1 LDAPPF
7 AKYAKDG
14 ASKVR
19 GYSKKKQEKGVA
31 PSLYTATMSPGC
43 DLQPDASA
51 IKTAPKRGSM
61 KIDVLISRSPSFC
74 RSLALCSFG
83 SLLFLGTQAAYSQSS
98 LESDV
103 DNARIIEMTHKGL
116 GDDVIIARIKASAT
130 KFKLSDD
137 DLADLKKE
145 AVSDAVVAAMIQST
159 QLTIPKVTID
169 GNPVEVR
176 TIGEQ
181 KVGGRLGHAV
191 TFGIKSIKNKAY
203 LQGQHAS
210 LMASRKPVIDIEL
223 PANDNIDNYIVV
235 EMDDKGD
242 RREIEM
248 GSIGGT
254 VGEKVGIRADRIV
267 RTSATPVGGRRFTI
281 SPAKELKKG
290 EYILY
295 SVGSADFPHGV
306 YGQGFD
312 FTVQ

>member
-1 LDAPPF
+1 MRISSF
-7 AKYAKDG
+7 
-14 ASKVR
+14 
-19 GYSKKKQEKGVA
+19 
-31 PSLYTATMSPGC
+31 TAR
-43 DLQPDASA
+43 SA
-51 IKTAPKRGSM
+51 
-61 KIDVLISRSPSFC
+61 SFC
-74 RSLALCSFG
+74 SLMVFCAVGTL
-83 SLLFLGTQAAYSQSS
+83 LLFGTQSARSQSS

-103 DNARIIEMTHKGL
+103 DNARIIDMTHKGL
-116 GDDVIIARIKASAT
+116 GDDVIVARIKAGAT
-130 KFKLSDD
+130 KFSLSDD
-137 DLADLKKE
+137 DLAHLKKE
-145 AVSDAVVAAMIQST
+145 GVSDPVVAAMIQST
-159 QLTIPKVTID
+159 QLTSPKVTID
-169 GNPVEVR
+169 GNPLEVR

-191 TFGIKSIKNKAY
+191 TLHIKSVKNKAY

-210 LMASRKPVIDIEL
+210 LIASRKPVIDIQL

-235 EMDDKGD
+235 EMDGKGD

-267 RTSATPVGGRRFTI
+267 PTSATPVGGRRFKMA
-281 SPAKELKKG
+281 PVKELKKG

-306 YGQGFD
+306 YGQGYD

>member
-1 LDAPPF
+1 METAGYLT
-7 AKYAKDG
+7 
-14 ASKVR
+14 R
-19 GYSKKKQEKGVA
+19 GVSV
-31 PSLYTATMSPGC
+31 
-43 DLQPDASA
+43 
-51 IKTAPKRGSM
+51 
-61 KIDVLISRSPSFC
+61 C
-74 RSLALCSFG
+74 RLLALCTICALLLIG
-83 SLLFLGTQAAYSQSS
+83 ASLVYSQSS
-98 LESDV
+98 LESDM

-130 KFKLSDD
+130 KFDLSDD
-137 DLADLKKE
+137 DLANLKK
-145 AVSDAVVAAMIQST
+145 AGVSDAVVSAMIQST
-159 QLTIPKVTID
+159 QLTSPKVTID

-191 TFGIKSIKNKAY
+191 SLGIMSVKNKAY

-210 LMASRKPVIDIEL
+210 LIASRSPVVNIEL
-223 PANDNIDNYIVV
+223 PANDNIDNYIIV

-248 GSIGGT
+248 GSVGGT

-267 RTSATPVGGRRFTI
+267 RTSATPLGGRHFKI
-281 SPAKELKKG
+281 SPVKELKKG

-306 YGQGFD
+306 YGQGYD

>member
-1 LDAPPF
+1 MEVGGLMT
-7 AKYAKDG
+7 
-14 ASKVR
+14 R
-19 GYSKKKQEKGVA
+19 
-31 PSLYTATMSPGC
+31 SL
-43 DLQPDASA
+43 L
-51 IKTAPKRGSM
+51 
-61 KIDVLISRSPSFC
+61 LF
-74 RSLALCSFG
+74 RSLALCTVSCLVFFG
-83 SLLFLGTQAAYSQSS
+83 THVAYSQSS

-130 KFKLSDD
+130 KFSLSDD
-137 DLADLKKE
+137 DLATLKK
-145 AVSDAVVAAMIQST
+145 AGVSDSVVAAMIQST

-191 TFGIKSIKNKAY
+191 SFGIMSVKNKAY

-210 LMASRKPVIDIEL
+210 LIASRKPVIDIEL
-223 PANDNIDNYIVV
+223 PPNDNIDNYIIV

-267 RTSATPVGGRRFTI
+267 HTSATPAGGRRFKVT
-281 SPAKELKKG
+281 PVNDLKKG

-306 YGQGFD
+306 YGQGYD

>member
-1 LDAPPF
+1 M
-7 AKYAKDG
+7 KVDG
-14 ASKVR
+14 FLAR
-19 GYSKKKQEKGVA
+19 GA
-31 PSLYTATMSPGC
+31 
-43 DLQPDASA
+43 
-51 IKTAPKRGSM
+51 
-61 KIDVLISRSPSFC
+61 SFC
-74 RSLALCSFG
+74 RSIALCIVVLPLFFG
-83 SLLFLGTQAAYSQSS
+83 THMALSQSS

-103 DNARIIEMTHKGL
+103 DNTRIIEMTHKGL

-130 KFKLSDD
+130 KFELSDD
-137 DLADLKKE
+137 NLAALKK
-145 AVSDAVVAAMIQST
+145 AGVSDSVVAAMIQST
-159 QLTIPKVTID
+159 QLTTAKVTID

-191 TFGIKSIKNKAY
+191 SFGIMSIKNKAY

-210 LMASRKPVIDIEL
+210 LIASRMPVVDIQL
-223 PANDNIDNYIVV
+223 PPNDNIDNYIIV

-248 GSIGGT
+248 GSVGGT

-267 RTSATPVGGRRFTI
+267 RTSATPAGGRRFKV
-281 SPAKELKKG
+281 SPVKELKKG

-306 YGQGFD
+306 YGQGYD

>member
-1 LDAPPF
+1 MDLRVIES
-7 AKYAKDG
+7 G
-14 ASKVR
+14 T
-19 GYSKKKQEKGVA
+19 KGDN
-31 PSLYTATMSPGC
+31 M
-43 DLQPDASA
+43 
-51 IKTAPKRGSM
+51 KTGW
-61 KIDVLISRSPSFC
+61 LIARCLPVC
-74 RSLALCSFG
+74 RTLVICAVG
-83 SLLFLGTQAAYSQSS
+83 SLVLFGALAAYSQSS

-130 KFKLSDD
+130 KFDLSDD
-137 DLADLKKE
+137 DLANLKK
-145 AVSDAVVAAMIQST
+145 AGVSDAVVAAMIAST
-159 QLTIPKVTID
+159 QLTTPEVTID
-169 GNPVEVR
+169 GNPIEVR

-191 TFGIKSIKNKAY
+191 SFGIMSIKNKAY

-210 LMASRKPVIDIEL
+210 VIASRNPVIEIEL

-235 EMDDKGD
+235 QMDDKGD

-248 GSIGGT
+248 GSVGGT

-267 RTSATPVGGRRFTI
+267 RTSATPIGGRRFRI
-281 SPAKELKKG
+281 SPVKQLKKG

>member
-1 LDAPPF
+1 
-7 AKYAKDG
+7 
-14 ASKVR
+14 
-19 GYSKKKQEKGVA
+19 
-31 PSLYTATMSPGC
+31 
-43 DLQPDASA
+43 
-51 IKTAPKRGSM
+51 M
-61 KIDVLISRSPSFC
+61 KIGHLTNRSVSFC
-74 RSLALCSFG
+74 RSLAVFGLG
-83 SLLFLGTQAAYSQSS
+83 SLLFFGTQAAYSQSS

-103 DNARIIEMTHKGL
+103 DNARIMEMTHKGL

-130 KFKLSDD
+130 KFSLSDD
-137 DLADLKKE
+137 DLAALKK
-145 AVSDAVVAAMIQST
+145 AGVSDSVVAAMIQST

-169 GNPVEVR
+169 GNPVGVR

-181 KVGGRLGHAV
+181 KIGGRLGHTV
-191 TFGIKSIKNKAY
+191 TLGIKSVKNKAY

-210 LMASRKPVIDIEL
+210 LIASRKPVIDIEL
-223 PANDNIDNYIVV
+223 RPNDNIDNYIIV

-267 RTSATPVGGRRFTI
+267 HTSATPAGGRRFKVT
-281 SPAKELKKG
+281 PVNDLKKG

-306 YGQGFD
+306 YGQGYD

>member
-1 LDAPPF
+1 M
-7 AKYAKDG
+7 KV
-14 ASKVR
+14 ASFI
-19 GYSKKKQEKGVA
+19 
-31 PSLYTATMSPGC
+31 T
-43 DLQPDASA
+43 
-51 IKTAPKRGSM
+51 
-61 KIDVLISRSPSFC
+61 RSVSFC
-74 RSLALCSFG
+74 SLMALCTIG
-83 SLLFLGTQAAYSQSS
+83 TLLFFGTQMVYSQSS

-116 GDDVIIARIKASAT
+116 GDDVIIARIKAGAT
-130 KFKLSDD
+130 KFNLSDE
-137 DLADLKKE
+137 DLATLKK
-145 AVSDAVVAAMIQST
+145 AGVSDSVVAAMIQST
-159 QLTIPKVTID
+159 QLTSPKVAIE

-181 KVGGRLGHAV
+181 KVGGRLGHLA
-191 TFGIKSIKNKAY
+191 TMGIKSVKNKAY

-210 LMASRKPVIDIEL
+210 VIASRKPVIDIQL
-223 PANDNIDNYIVV
+223 PANDNIDNYIIV

-248 GSIGGT
+248 GSVGGT

-267 RTSATPVGGRRFTI
+267 RTSATPVGGRRFRI
-281 SPAKELKKG
+281 SPVKELKRG

-306 YGQGFD
+306 YGQGYD

>member
-1 LDAPPF
+1 
-7 AKYAKDG
+7 
-14 ASKVR
+14 
-19 GYSKKKQEKGVA
+19 
-31 PSLYTATMSPGC
+31 
-43 DLQPDASA
+43 
-51 IKTAPKRGSM
+51 M
-61 KIDVLISRSPSFC
+61 KISISTTRSVS
-74 RSLALCSFG
+74 LCSLMASCMIG
-83 SLLFLGTQAAYSQSS
+83 TLLFFGAHVANSQSS

-116 GDDVIIARIKASAT
+116 GDDVIIARIKAGAT
-130 KFKLSDD
+130 KFSLSDD
-137 DLADLKKE
+137 DLANLKK
-145 AVSDAVVAAMIQST
+145 AGVSDPVVAAMIQST
-159 QLTIPKVTID
+159 QLMSPKVTID

-181 KVGGRLGHAV
+181 KVGGRLGHVASL
-191 TFGIKSIKNKAY
+191 GIKSVKNKAY

-210 LMASRKPVIDIEL
+210 VIASRKPVIDIQL
-223 PANDNIDNYIVV
+223 PANDNIDNYIIV

-248 GSIGGT
+248 GSVGGT

-267 RTSATPVGGRRFTI
+267 RTAATPVGGRHFKI
-281 SPAKELKKG
+281 SPVKEMKKG

-306 YGQGFD
+306 YGQGYD

>member
-1 LDAPPF
+1 M
-7 AKYAKDG
+7 
-14 ASKVR
+14 
-19 GYSKKKQEKGVA
+19 EVA
-31 PSLYTATMSPGC
+31 RYIT
-43 DLQPDASA
+43 
-51 IKTAPKRGSM
+51 
-61 KIDVLISRSPSFC
+61 
-74 RSLALCSFG
+74 RSLSFGRSMALCTIG
-83 SLLFLGTQAAYSQSS
+83 TLLFFGTHVAYGQSS

-130 KFKLSDD
+130 KFTLSDD
-137 DLADLKKE
+137 DLASLKK
-145 AVSDAVVAAMIQST
+145 AGVSDSVVAAMIQST
-159 QLTIPKVTID
+159 QLTSPKVKID

-191 TFGIKSIKNKAY
+191 SLGIMSVKNKAY

-210 LMASRKPVIDIEL
+210 VIASRNPVVDIQL
-223 PANDNIDNYIVV
+223 PANDNIDNYIIV

-267 RTSATPVGGRRFTI
+267 RTSATPTGGRRFKL
-281 SPAKELKKG
+281 SPVKELKKG

-306 YGQGFD
+306 YGQGYD

>member
-1 LDAPPF
+1 MMKLQTLPLIFVLAAMTPSF
-7 AKYAKDG
+7 AFSQNQQGTNCHTPESEGNFVGPDETIVNGMVCKIVQTQPASQQLAANRAMINKNEVPTQG
-14 ASKVR
+14 AS
-19 GYSKKKQEKGVA
+19 
-31 PSLYTATMSPGC
+31 
-43 DLQPDASA
+43 
-51 IKTAPKRGSM
+51 
-61 KIDVLISRSPSFC
+61 
-74 RSLALCSFG
+74 
-83 SLLFLGTQAAYSQSS
+83 SQSS

-103 DNARIIEMTHKGL
+103 DNARVIEMTHKGL
-116 GDDVIIARIKASAT
+116 GDDVIIARIKAGAT
-130 KFKLSDD
+130 KFSLSDD
-137 DLADLKKE
+137 DLANLKKE
-145 AVSDAVVAAMIQST
+145 GVSDAVVAAMIQST

-181 KVGGRLGHAV
+181 KVGGRLGHVA
-191 TFGIKSIKNKAY
+191 TFGIKSVKNKAY

-210 LMASRKPVIDIEL
+210 VIASRKPVVDIQL
-223 PANDNIDNYIVV
+223 PANDNIDNYIIV

-248 GSIGGT
+248 GSVGGT

-267 RTSATPVGGRRFTI
+267 RTSATPVGGRRFKI
-281 SPAKELKKG
+281 SPVKELKKG

-306 YGQGFD
+306 YGQGYD

>member
-1 LDAPPF
+1 
-7 AKYAKDG
+7 
-14 ASKVR
+14 
-19 GYSKKKQEKGVA
+19 
-31 PSLYTATMSPGC
+31 
-43 DLQPDASA
+43 
-51 IKTAPKRGSM
+51 M
-61 KIDVLISRSPSFC
+61 KIGGLNTRSVFFC
-74 RSLALCSFG
+74 SSLALCVLG
-83 SLLFLGTQAAYSQSS
+83 SLVVLGTHLAYSQSS

-130 KFKLSDD
+130 KFSLSDD
-137 DLADLKKE
+137 DLANLKK
-145 AVSDAVVAAMIQST
+145 AGVSDSVVAAMIQST
-159 QLTIPKVTID
+159 QLTSPKVAID

-181 KVGGRLGHAV
+181 KVGGRLGHTV
-191 TFGIKSIKNKAY
+191 SLGIMSVKNKAY

-210 LMASRKPVIDIEL
+210 LIAARKAVIDIEL
-223 PANDNIDNYIVV
+223 PPNENIDNYIVV

-248 GSIGGT
+248 GSVGGT

-267 RTSATPVGGRRFTI
+267 RTSATPLGGRRFRVT
-281 SPAKELKKG
+281 PVKELKKG

-306 YGQGFD
+306 YGQGYD

>member
-1 LDAPPF
+1 M
-7 AKYAKDG
+7 
-14 ASKVR
+14 KV
-19 GYSKKKQEKGVA
+19 QTL
-31 PSLYTATMSPGC
+31 PL
-43 DLQPDASA
+43 
-51 IKTAPKRGSM
+51 IF
-61 KIDVLISRSPSFC
+61 VLAAMTPSFAFSQNQQVTNC
-74 RSLALCSFG
+74 HTPESAGNFIGPDETIVNGMVCKIVQTQPASQQLAANRVTINKNEVP
-83 SLLFLGTQAAYSQSS
+83 TQVAYSQSS

-130 KFKLSDD
+130 KFNLSDD
-137 DLADLKKE
+137 DLARLKKE
-145 AVSDAVVAAMIQST
+145 GVSDSVVAAMIQST
-159 QLTIPKVTID
+159 QLTIPKVKID

-181 KVGGRLGHAV
+181 KVGGRLGHVA
-191 TFGIKSIKNKAY
+191 TLGIKSVKNKAY

-210 LMASRKPVIDIEL
+210 VIASRKPVIDIQL
-223 PANDNIDNYIVV
+223 PANDNIDNYIIV

-248 GSIGGT
+248 GSVGGT

-267 RTSATPVGGRRFTI
+267 NTSATPVGGRHFKI
-281 SPAKELKKG
+281 SPVKEMKKG

-306 YGQGFD
+306 YGQGYD